1 MPITKEHELK
11 ETLTVDVI
19 TPAHEA
25 RTTTRLFEL
34 SKKQLMKREDPPRCW
49 ICRRTA
55 DEVGPL
61 EAHHAGIERS
71 FAEGEI
77 DWEIVKQDFPHYDW
91 THFDP
96 ANPYAFVDDMEAQG
110 ILLCKTHH
118 TGKGTGIHTIPE
130 PLWRLQR
137 YLKDGVQFTP
147 TETIHHDH
155 V

>member
-1 MPITKEHELK
+1 MPTTQAHELK
-11 ETLTVDVI
+11 QTLTVDVL

-34 SKKQLMKREDPPRCW
+34 SKRQLMKREDPPRCW

-96 ANPYAFVDDMEAQG
+96 ANPYSFVDDMEAQG
-110 ILLCKTHH
+110 ILLCKVHH
-118 TGKGTGIHTIPE
+118 TGKGTGIHTLPY
-130 PLWRLQR
+130 PLFVLQR

-147 TETIHHDH
+147 AEVIHHDH